1 MKHEMEITLPSDNT
15 VILDHLWELA
25 RAHTRDSKAYDLSE
39 YFKGGFKWIMK
50 VAVDTSYVVKDK
62 EYQHEEFSKIFMP
75 GLGFTG
81 KRLSH
86 KRKVTLTATISV
98 IHPINDSIVDDTELE
113 AVFYLNHKN
122 TSDNFLG
129 LMLHPDWDTAN
140 LTLNARFASKE
151 DDYRR
156 KQKLAVISTVGQKIK
171 QANTD
176 KQNELVSIFAKVKI

>member
-1 MKHEMEITLPSDNT
+1 MKHEMSLTLPSDNT

-25 RAHTRDSKAYDLSE
+25 RAHTRDSKPLDLSE
-39 YFKGGFKWIMK
+39 YFKGGFKWSMR

-62 EYQHEEFSKIFMP
+62 EYQHAEFSKTFMP

-86 KRKVTLTATISV
+86 KRKVILTATISV
-98 IHPINDSIVDDTELE
+98 IHPITDSVVDDTELT

-129 LMLHPDWDTAN
+129 LMLYPDWDTAD
-140 LTLNARFASKE
+140 LTLNARFATEE
-151 DDYRR
+151 DDLRR
-156 KQKLAVISTVGQKIK
+156 KQKLAVISTVGQNIK

-176 KQNELVSIFAKVKI
+176 KQNELISIFAKVKI